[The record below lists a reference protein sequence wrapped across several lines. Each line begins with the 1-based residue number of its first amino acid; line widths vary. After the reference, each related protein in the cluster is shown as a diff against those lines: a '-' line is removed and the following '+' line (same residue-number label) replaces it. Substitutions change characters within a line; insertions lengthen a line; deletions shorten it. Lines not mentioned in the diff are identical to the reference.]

1 MIHDLSATLEAILED
16 PALATEFPELADADV
31 VFDRP
36 DSTFQPPQQ
45 KSVVDLFLYDI
56 KENLELRSNEPEVR
70 HENGQAIITP
80 APRRIECSYLV
91 TAWPQDPTPPSLEM
105 QEHRLLSQTLQVLGR
120 SPTIHEKFL
129 KGSLAKEQEPP
140 GPPGPLNPNAPLAPA
155 LPPVSKPPP
164 PMIAPMVNG
173 MKSPA
178 EFWTAMGNQLR
189 ASFTVTVTIS
199 MPFMDAATAT
209 LVTTR
214 HLDAGPLEGEPDR
227 LTQIGGEVVDQAGVG
242 VAGAVVDII
251 DAGQRVRLR
260 ATSDSDGRYT
270 FRRIPHGAHTV
281 RVAAVGFQVLTQ
293 ALDVPGQPEEYRFIL
308 TPN

>member
-1 MIHDLSATLEAILED
+1 MIHDLSATLQAILED
-16 PALATEFPELADADV
+16 PALATEFPKLAAADV

-45 KSVVDLFLYDI
+45 KSAIDLFLYDI
-56 KENLELRSNEPEVR
+56 KENLELRNNEPVVR
-70 HENGQAIITP
+70 RHNGQATISP
-80 APRRIECSYLV
+80 PPRRIECSYLV
-91 TAWPQDPTPPSLEM
+91 TAWPQDPMPPSLEM
-105 QEHRLLSQTLQVLGR
+105 QEHQLLSQTLQVLGR
-120 SPTIHEKFL
+120 YPTIPGQFL
-129 KGSLAKEQEPP
+129 QGSLVPP
-140 GPPGPLNPNAPLAPA
+140 AVAPPPAPH
-155 LPPVSKPPP
+155 PVIEPPP

-214 HLDAGPLEGEPDR
+214 HLDAGPFDGEPDR

-281 RVAAVGFQVLTQ
+281 RVAAVGFHVLTQ
-293 ALDVPGQPEEYRFIL
+293 ALAVPGQPEEYRFIL